1 MHQLKSQK
9 NLSSKYKEST
19 ASSLDVASGWIKTEV
34 DSTAA
39 INDKPTKEEL
49 KLMSNKEKDVT
60 GKKRKKL

>member
-19 ASSLDVASGWIKTEV
+19 ASSLDFASGWIPTEV